1 MPVVETRF
9 RTMYL
14 VSHPPN
20 SIQSPI
26 KETIATNT
34 ISTTTADAAT
44 STTPTIEDTI
54 QAGPS
59 SFNCPYCEEKFTNQ
73 NDLDTHIK
81 TSHAT
86 SELHKCNKCSYTT
99 QDANELI
106 NHKSS
111 QHPTEEVNNEL
122 QNTTIQPDQEK
133 SHTESN
139 DTTASINPASTESV
153 TVDDNLES
161 TKSRQNKNIIRRK
174 RAAPRYYAYPNVKL
188 DTKKPTTKQ
197 KKVGE
202 IADDAF
208 ILPKTAAT
216 LSKKKAIAFFA
227 KQNKENPI
235 NILNRKRKNIPDYID
250 DEKDKD
256 FEPPKKLKQSKRKLL
271 DKPIPTRVSKRQ
283 KKVDTSLNKFFMA

>member
-1 MPVVETRF
+1 MPAVETRF

-20 SIQSPI
+20 SIHTPT

-34 ISTTTADAAT
+34 MTTTTTTADAAT

-81 TSHAT
+81 TLHTT

-122 QNTTIQPDQEK
+122 QNTTVEPDQEK
-133 SHTESN
+133 SQT
-139 DTTASINPASTESV
+139 SINPASTESV
-153 TVDDNLES
+153 TVDGNLES
-161 TKSRQNKNIIRRK
+161 TKSRLNKNIIRRK

-188 DTKKPTTKQ
+188 DTQKPTNKQ
-197 KKVGE
+197 KKLGD
-202 IADDAF
+202 IADKAF
-208 ILPKTAAT
+208 TVPKTAAT
-216 LSKKKAIAFFA
+216 LSKKKAIAFFV
-227 KQNKENPI
+227 KQHKENPLK
-235 NILNRKRKNIPDYID
+235 NLNRKRKNIPNYID

-256 FEPPKKLKQSKRKLL
+256 YEPPKKMKQTKRKLV
-271 DKPIPTRVSKRQ
+271 DKTVPTRVSKRQ
-283 KKVDTSLNKFFMA
+283 KNVDTSLNKFFMA